1 MLIPGL
7 TSVTFRK
14 LSCSEI
20 ITLTGKAGLACVEW
34 GGDVHVPH
42 GDLNRAR
49 EVKTMMAD
57 NGLQT
62 SSYGSYYHCGVD
74 QKDIAF
80 EKILE
85 TALGLNAPFI
95 RVWAGKKGSA
105 ESSPEERDA
114 VVSDSRRIADLALA
128 AGIRIGFEFHNGSLN
143 DNAEAARNLIAE
155 IGRPNFGT
163 YWQTPVGMPFE
174 ECRTSLKTVL
184 PYLQNIHAFHWCG
197 QPVRHML
204 FSEGKESWQGYL
216 ELAGQIPG
224 NHHVLLEFVQNDEPS
239 AFMDDA
245 RTLKM
250 LIGWKVV

>member
-20 ITLTGKAGLACVEW
+20 IALAKKAGLACVEW

-42 GDLNRAR
+42 GDLCRAR
-49 EVKTMMAD
+49 EVKKMTTD

-62 SSYGSYYHCGVD
+62 SSYGSYYHCGID
-74 QKDIAF
+74 QENIAF

-85 TALGLNAPFI
+85 TTLELNAPLI
-95 RVWAGKKGSA
+95 RVWAGKKGSSV
-105 ESSPEERDA
+105 SSREERAA
-114 VVSDSRRIADLALA
+114 VVSDSRRIADLSSRS
-128 AGIRIGFEFHNGSLN
+128 GIRIGFEFHGNTLN
-143 DNAEAARNLIAE
+143 DNADAAMSLLAE
-155 IGRPNFGT
+155 IGHPNIGT
-163 YWQTPVGMPFE
+163 YWQPPVGMPFE
-174 ECRTSLKTVL
+174 ECRASLKTVL

-204 FSEGKESWQGYL
+204 FSEGKESWRGYL
-216 ELAGQIPG
+216 ELAGQIQG
-224 NHHVLLEFVQNDEPS
+224 DHHVLLEFVRDADPS
-239 AFMDDA
+239 AFMADA

-250 LIGWKVV
+250 LIG